1 MTATTVTPQPTIDKP
16 PAVADYAARAAFY
29 ELEYDDTADL
39 PFLLAQVGPGVTSIL
54 EAPCG
59 VGRVTLP
66 LSATGRSIT
75 ALDLEVAMI
84 ERLAERAR
92 QMPNGALIEGVVA
105 DLRAVRLCRRFDLV
119 MSPAEGVQLFLDDD
133 DLDRAITT
141 LARHVDRGGR
151 LLIDCATFDPAAP
164 DDPRDQPGYFS
175 PGLADGTEILEWRR
189 PFDAGGPAGGRG
201 VQGTGRM
208 TRWRTQW
215 NTGPTIRFRFRYLVE
230 TADAAVPAAFTSTLE
245 LRRPD
250 RARIEAAAAAAGLVL
265 HGLAGDR
272 RGKPF
277 ADGAPRMVFD
287 FRRG

>member
-1 MTATTVTPQPTIDKP
+1 MTATAPAPETMIEKP
-16 PAVADYAARAAFY
+16 PEVADYAARAAFY

-175 PGLADGTEILEWRR
+175 PGLTDGTEILEWRR
-189 PFDAGGPAGGRG
+189 PFDAGGGPGGG
-201 VQGTGRM
+201 GRM

-215 NTGPTIRFRFRYLVE
+215 NAGPTIRFRFRYLVE

-250 RARIEAAAAAAGLVL
+250 RARIEAAAGAAGLVL

-272 RGKPF
+272 RGTPF
-277 ADGAPRMVFD
+277 TAGAPRMVFD